1 MISPSKNW
9 FDADGNPVSSNRL
22 VSYLKSHVSLGLRL
36 YIGSDSMLSSCYC
49 IFSTIVAVHSNDHDI
64 ANYFFQKQKRRDKKF
79 KNLET
84 KILKE
89 VEYSLN
95 AANYFSSLIPDAVI
109 EVHIDIG
116 DQERNATRHLVE
128 NSKGWVAGSGY
139 ISKIKPYAWAS
150 SVADWHTK

>member
-9 FDADGNPVSSNRL
+9 FDADGNLVSSNNL
-22 VSYLKSHVSLGLRL
+22 VKYLKHHVGLGLRL
-36 YIGSDSMLSSCYC
+36 YVGSDSMLNSCC
-49 IFSTIVAVHSNDHDI
+49 CKFSTIVAVHSNEHDI
-64 ANYFFQKQKRRDKKF
+64 ANYFFQKQKRHDKKF

-95 AANYFSSLIPDAVI
+95 AANYFKSHIPNAII

-116 DQERNATRHLVE
+116 DKERNATRHLVE
-128 NSKGWVAGSGY
+128 NSKGWVVGSGY
-139 ISKIKPYAWAS
+139 ISKIKPHAWAS